1 MNSTP
6 SFTPDWSAVARLVL
20 TARAIDDLEEKEL
33 TPAGR
38 VAYQFSS
45 RGHDLAQVL
54 LGLQLTH
61 PHDAAAVYYRSRAFM
76 LAAGL
81 TVQEAFAADMARTG
95 SPSEGRDVG
104 VVFSLAPRRGVTVLP
119 SSGDVGA
126 QYTPA
131 CGWAQA
137 GGEMLAYL
145 AADDYLLPGAVRQAV
160 ECLERHPDAVLCYC
174 DFLVVGPASR
184 VIRKVT
190 APEYDYRDMAVRF
203 VCAPGPGAFL
213 RRSAFERA
221 GPWNERLRQV
231 PDYEL
236 WLRLGAEGR
245 FCRIP
250 QVLAAYRAH
259 DRSQSYA
266 PVSPE
271 RAAEPLQVIE
281 EYFRPGRAPRELLG
295 ARNEALSNAGILAAR
310 LHLRSGRIA
319 AGLRLLWGALR
330 LHPGNF
336 LRPGTWWRIA
346 SGLAGPLAH
355 RTLWRL
361 GT

>member
-1 MNSTP
+1 MKVSIVIPCYNQAAYLAQAIESVLAQDYAPLELIVVDDGSTDG
-6 SFTPDWSAVARLVL
+6 SRRVMETYRDRCTVIVQDNAGQASAVNR
-20 TARAIDDLEEKEL
+20 
-33 TPAGR
+33 
-38 VAYQFSS
+38 
-45 RGHDLAQVL
+45 
-54 LGLQLTH
+54 
-61 PHDAAAVYYRSRAFM
+61 
-76 LAAGL
+76 
-81 TVQEAFAADMARTG
+81 
-95 SPSEGRDVG
+95 
-104 VVFSLAPRRGVTVLP
+104 
-119 SSGDVGA
+119 
-126 QYTPA
+126 
-131 CGWAQA
+131 GWAQA

-184 VIRKVT
+184 VIRRVA

-310 LHLRSGRIA
+310 LHLRSGRLA

>member
-1 MNSTP
+1 MKVSIVIPCYNQAAYLAQAIESVLAQDYAPLELIVVDDGSTDG
-6 SFTPDWSAVARLVL
+6 SRAVMQGYRDRCTVIVQDNAGQASAVNR
-20 TARAIDDLEEKEL
+20 
-33 TPAGR
+33 
-38 VAYQFSS
+38 
-45 RGHDLAQVL
+45 
-54 LGLQLTH
+54 
-61 PHDAAAVYYRSRAFM
+61 
-76 LAAGL
+76 
-81 TVQEAFAADMARTG
+81 
-95 SPSEGRDVG
+95 
-104 VVFSLAPRRGVTVLP
+104 
-119 SSGDVGA
+119 
-126 QYTPA
+126 
-131 CGWAQA
+131 GWARA
-137 GGEMLAYL
+137 GGEVLAYL
-145 AADDYLLPGAVRQAV
+145 AADDYLLPGAVRHAV
-160 ECLERHPDAVLCYC
+160 ECLERHPDIVLCYC

-184 VIRKVT
+184 VIRRVA

-346 SGLAGPLAH
+346 SGLAGRLAH

>member
-1 MNSTP
+1 MKVSIVIPCYNQAAYLAQAIESVLAQDYAPLELIVVDDGSSDGSRAVMQGYRDRCTVIVQ
-6 SFTPDWSAVARLVL
+6 DNAGQASAVNR
-20 TARAIDDLEEKEL
+20 
-33 TPAGR
+33 
-38 VAYQFSS
+38 
-45 RGHDLAQVL
+45 
-54 LGLQLTH
+54 
-61 PHDAAAVYYRSRAFM
+61 
-76 LAAGL
+76 
-81 TVQEAFAADMARTG
+81 
-95 SPSEGRDVG
+95 
-104 VVFSLAPRRGVTVLP
+104 
-119 SSGDVGA
+119 
-126 QYTPA
+126 
-131 CGWAQA
+131 GWARA
-137 GGEMLAYL
+137 GGEVLAYL

-160 ECLERHPDAVLCYC
+160 ECLERHPDAVLCYG

-310 LHLRSGRIA
+310 LHLRSGRLA